1 MLEEL
6 RLLIEHGGDSVMHIA
21 GYIAIAVLIACMFSA
36 GAMALYKAR

>member
-6 RLLIEHGGDSVMHIA
+6 RLFIEHGGDSVLHIA
-21 GYIAIAVLIACMFSA
+21 DHIAIAVLIACMLSA